1 MEGYRSVKRIA
12 EHWRDQLPLF
22 RKFADFYRLA
32 RLTRCLEHFDASG
45 APEWAVR
52 LQEKQ
57 TRVCDSIVKRY
68 GPNISLRP
76 VDPYNWYACTQLEV
90 TEEQKTFFPV
100 PAVYWLAESAYCGF
114 TPLAVYTGEQ
124 LAGLAVYAVDPDDG
138 CYWIMAY
145 IIDRSLQS
153 RGLGRAG
160 MKELIRYMMKAH
172 GCNTIRL
179 GHRPENGTAASL
191 YASLG
196 FRQIEC
202 SEDEIVRELSILT
215 Q

>member
-1 MEGYRSVKRIA
+1 MM
-12 EHWRDQLPLF
+12 WLQ
-22 RKFADFYRLA
+22 
-32 RLTRCLEHFDASG
+32 TDAST

-52 LQEKQ
+52 LAEKL
-57 TRVCDSIVKRY
+57 TRLCDSITERNC
-68 GPNISLRP
+68 PNISLRP
-76 VDPYNWYACTQLEV
+76 VGPYNWYACTQLEV
-90 TEEQKTFFPV
+90 TEEQKTLFPV

-145 IIDRSLQS
+145 MIDRHFQS

-160 MKELIRYMMKAH
+160 MKALIRYMAEAH
-172 GCNTIRL
+172 GCHTIRL

-196 FRQIEC
+196 FRQMEC
-202 SEDEIVRELSILT
+202 CENEIVRELNIPSR
-215 Q
+215 